1 MKTLLKNARV
11 WRRDASF
18 ATDLSVLIEDGKILD
33 VSSGEMDSLADE
45 VRDLGG
51 AYLCPGLVD
60 VHTHGRAGF
69 DFNNASASEMA
80 LMRADYARHG
90 VTSVMAT
97 LASATVE
104 EWKESIRAIKE
115 SGYAGIHLEG
125 RYLNPGK
132 RGAHAA
138 HLLSLPDP
146 EELSS
151 VLEGNDLPVH
161 VSFAVELDPDGAFLS
176 RVKELGATAGLAHT
190 AANAEQA
197 KQALARGLTSFTHL
211 FNTMPPLHHREGGPV
226 AVALTEG
233 GYAELIVDGVHV
245 CADMV
250 KLAYKCLGN
259 DRLVLITDS
268 MAGTGCPDG
277 EYSIAG
283 LPVTVK
289 DGKALTHEG
298 AIAGS
303 TLELFDGV
311 KNLVSFAGASFGEAI
326 RCASYNPSRMVGIDH
341 LVGGI
346 EAGLVANLL
355 VVNEGLSLCE
365 VILDG
370 KSVK

>member
-1 MKTLLKNARV
+1 MKTLFKNARV

-18 ATDLSVLIEDGKILD
+18 ATDLSVLIGDGKILAVSD
-33 VSSGEMDSLADE
+33 VVDERLADE

-60 VHTHGRAGF
+60 VHTHGRKGF
-69 DFNNASASEMA
+69 DFNTASESEMA

-104 EWKESIRAIKE
+104 EWKTSIRAAKE

-132 RGAHAA
+132 RGAHAS

-146 EELSS
+146 EELSE
-151 VLEGNDLPVH
+151 VLAGNGLPVH
-161 VSFAVELDPDGAFLS
+161 VSFAVELDADGAFLA

-190 AANAEQA
+190 AATAAQA
-197 KQALARGLTSFTHL
+197 REALSRGLTSFTHL

-226 AVALTEG
+226 SVALTEG

-245 CADMV
+245 CPEMV
-250 KLAYKCLGN
+250 KLAYKCLG
-259 DRLVLITDS
+259 DERLVLITDS

-277 EYSIAG
+277 EYTIAG

-289 DGKALTHEG
+289 DGKAVTHEG

-311 KNLVSFAGASFGEAI
+311 KNLVSFAGASLAQAI
-326 RCASYNPSRMVGIDH
+326 KCASYNPARMVGIDH

-346 EAGLVANLL
+346 EEGLAANLL
-355 VVNEGLSLCE
+355 VVHEDLSLCE
-365 VILDG
+365 VLLDG
-370 KSVK
+370 ETVR